1 MSSLKYVTLWLFTGF
16 LLGSMGW
23 NGLAYAHDDDA
34 PPPQV
39 IVVAPRI
46 ETRLGDQE
54 LVLTYVG
61 GRIVG
66 FLQRYVDGVPTTGAA
81 IELTIDFIAT
91 DLKEIAPGV
100 YASDPTPLAGGS
112 NDVDIALTL
121 GDQKQAA
128 TVTLMVTSTAK
139 AATAMATPILVGAV
153 PGFVLVIGAV
163 IVFLGVNG
171 VLLRRAQ
178 HA

>member
-1 MSSLKYVTLWLFTGF
+1 MSSLKHATACLFAGLF
-16 LLGSMGW
+16 FGSLGSI
-23 NGLAYAHDDDA
+23 GLAYAHSDDE

-61 GRIVG
+61 GRIVA
-66 FLQRYVDGVPTTGAA
+66 FLQRYVDGVPTTGAT
-81 IELTIDFIAT
+81 IELTIDFLPT

-100 YASDPTPLAGGS
+100 YSSDPTPLAGGS
-112 NDVDIALTL
+112 NDVDIALAL
-121 GDQKQAA
+121 GDKKQTA
-128 TVTLMVTSTAK
+128 TVKLVVTTSTK
-139 AATAMATPILVGAV
+139 AAIAMSTPTVVGAV

-163 IVFLGVNG
+163 VVFLAING
-171 VLLRRAQ
+171 LLLRRGHPA
-178 HA
+178 